1 MNKKKML
8 GTLAMSLV
16 LMGYVTA
23 TAVADP
29 ALHGRWVSDD
39 GGVELR
45 FNNGHIE
52 FWESESSMMRGT
64 YTTSANMITIHFTEF
79 YGGFLSILFEASGI
93 PMDFPS
99 SWFTQS
105 KVITTVENGL
115 EDMGIPSAMI
125 PDVLD
130 LFSEV
135 FGQFFS
141 AGTGAYEVSGNTL
154 TMTLLAAAVAFTRVN

>member
-1 MNKKKML
+1 MNKKKIL
-8 GTLAMSLV
+8 GTLAMSLA
-16 LMGYVTA
+16 LMWYATA
-23 TAVADP
+23 TVRADP

-93 PMDFPS
+93 PMGFPS

-115 EDMGIPSAMI
+115 EEMGIPSAMI

-141 AGTGAYEVSGNTL
+141 AGTGTYEVSGNTL
-154 TMTLLAAAVAFTRVN
+154 TLTLFGYTETFTRI